1 MICPGGKAMTAHV
14 PPSTTLPLH
23 QWLRLLP
30 PVVASLALVTL
41 EGVINPRT
49 IALASQCQAAPEWE
63 FDFVRALAGWNPAYE
78 HHPGGIFSIFRGDL
92 TRFLKRPG

>member
-1 MICPGGKAMTAHV
+1 
-14 PPSTTLPLH
+14 
-23 QWLRLLP
+23 
-30 PVVASLALVTL
+30 VTL

-78 HHPGGIFSIFRGDL
+78 HHPGDIEFLMDELYDDMVRMNMLESISQ
-92 TRFLKRPG
+92 